1 MREAH
6 ERKSRNN
13 GLYLAAANAHTC
25 KFSHLILLPHCSIMK
40 IHLLH
45 PFHPCRLSPHRLRTP
60 KTWCP
65 RHPPGSPPSPQSN
78 RWNISVQSC
87 QISALLWTCGFRCLH
102 LHPPLLQTGSVLL
115 THTHTLA
122 PTCSNRSCGHTRTH
136 TDRDAS
142 DLATVVGLLATPP
155 SKSPPLLRPV
165 TFPPSL
171 CSFSRLLLG
180 NYSAELSHIEQSVC
194 VRLCATHSYLKPYL
208 SCAGLY
214 TQLRIINLLL
224 V

>member
-60 KTWCP
+60 KTWYP

-87 QISALLWTCGFRCLH
+87 QISTLPWTCGFRCLH

-115 THTHTLA
+115 THTHTHSLQPAATDHAATHEHIRTETLA
-122 PTCSNRSCGHTRTH
+122 IWQQ
-136 TDRDAS
+136 
-142 DLATVVGLLATPP
+142 LLGFW
-155 SKSPPLLRPV
+155 PLLPAN
-165 TFPPSL
+165 PLP
-171 CSFSRLLLG
+171 
-180 NYSAELSHIEQSVC
+180 YSGLSHS
-194 VRLCATHSYLKPYL
+194 LPL
-208 SCAGLY
+208 SARSLGCC
-214 TQLRIINLLL
+214 
-224 V
+224 

>member
-13 GLYLAAANAHTC
+13 GLYLAAANVHT
-25 KFSHLILLPHCSIMK
+25 HLILLPHCSIMK

-115 THTHTLA
+115 THTHTHSLQPAATDHAATHEHIRTETLA
-122 PTCSNRSCGHTRTH
+122 IWQQ
-136 TDRDAS
+136 
-142 DLATVVGLLATPP
+142 LLCFW
-155 SKSPPLLRPV
+155 PLLPAN
-165 TFPPSL
+165 PLP
-171 CSFSRLLLG
+171 
-180 NYSAELSHIEQSVC
+180 YSGLSHS
-194 VRLCATHSYLKPYL
+194 LPL
-208 SCAGLY
+208 SARSLGCC
-214 TQLRIINLLL
+214 
-224 V
+224 